1 MSKVVQFTEARKE
14 KQEHLR
20 REYERV
26 LFNRILGCY
35 CVVEKVGLKSV
46 EMRDISRSG
55 CSFRMPVDQGAF
67 NQGEEI
73 DFRFYFSNNTY
84 LPAHITV
91 KRVLKIEDAGQWY
104 YDFGCVFDQSA
115 STFAAVE
122 KFVDF
127 INAYAMNAK
136 EDKGELSV
144 WF

>member
-1 MSKVVQFTEARKE
+1 MSKVVQFADARRE
-14 KQEHLR
+14 KQELLK

-55 CSFRMPVDQGAF
+55 CSFRMSADQGAF
-67 NQGEEI
+67 QQGEEL

-84 LPAHITV
+84 LPAHMNI
-91 KRVLKIEDAGQWY
+91 KRVVKVEEGGQWY
-104 YDFGCVFDQSA
+104 FDYGCVFDQTA
-115 STFAAVE
+115 STYPALE
-122 KFVDF
+122 KFTEFV
-127 INAYAMNAK
+127 NAYALNAK
-136 EDKGELSV
+136 EDKGELAV